1 MKIKH
6 LLLSFFS
13 LISVTFGAA
22 SFLITLCQSENAT
35 YIKVDNDSKGIF
47 RNYYANTMNNYASF
61 NNLDDALTNAKNQ
74 SGDIDIYMM
83 PNNHVEFNN
92 SPTSNHQELVINEN
106 TNLYLPYQVNTDGTY
121 KCEILKDELASTS
134 TSIADRDLSNAKS
147 NMASSISLYN
157 TKLTIN
163 GSLTI
168 GGVNNGK
175 GVTGKYSQINLD
187 KESNIIVNGAINI
200 YGYIKEKDHLDYE
213 DKLNYEQENK
223 GKKKANN
230 EFIYDD
236 NRYLQINAGAT
247 VICPIGVYDINK
259 GTSQLQGLNSNGVC
273 PVNIFDFPTIQTY
286 FKVLGGALFQGK
298 IKTYI
303 SAVSEPIDEIAT
315 IVAPSSYLSGN
326 NKSLF
331 ILDEGPNQY
340 ISFEYCPITPGIT
353 NDDRSNTYISF
364 SGTTT
369 LGSLYFELIMGVK
382 VQTDDKFLPISHK
395 LNIIIL
401 DGATFNLDNRV
412 KLLDGAHLEIQEGG
426 TLNVNNSLIAYKDN
440 TMPSFDKAYPTNC
453 GDAQIINNGTMNV
466 SNNGSLGGKIQTTAL
481 ENIATI
487 DLTNISSQD
496 ALSVSSKEG
505 TTGVNINATASGFFY
520 DAEEDVIA
528 EYYLKAG
535 EIITSGNN
543 GIEAYWTKGFIAT
556 YLLKIIVAN
565 NDYEYPTLGYEV
577 FSIDQTSSVETR
589 VTPEGNLVMESMEI
603 PIIRGDSFRINSSSR
618 AISTYFSSQDKT
630 DYVFTNNQVYV
641 MSGNIKITIVPG
653 EGVLCRFSSDGKS
666 GNGSAT
672 KTILESP
679 TRDGDYYQIGSSNNG
694 VAVDVVV
701 RKGYYI
707 TYRYEEGTGWSKVGY
722 TYRHSGLKIVTN
734 FTNLSAEERAE
745 WDTLTDFN
753 KDESKESGFTGNGIM
768 VTNPI
773 LIDASYT
780 FHTHLQ
786 AEGEDAG
793 IEMPDF
799 SSGGGGCFTPNT
811 LVMMADG
818 HKEEVKNLKVG
829 DLIMTYNHELG
840 KWEAQPIAVLTY
852 QEAAR
857 HQVLDLYFA
866 NGNKIEVLF
875 GHVFLNA
882 NTRLYDE
889 IRLENITEYLGEEYL
904 YKDCN
909 ELKKTKLI
917 NYEIREE
924 NTEVYSIVSAY
935 NYNQLL
941 DDMLCISDDI
951 PGLYN
956 YFELDEN
963 YNYDLAKMQ
972 ADIAKYGLYTY
983 EDFQDYISYEEFVI
997 FNAKYLKVAVG
1008 KGLLT
1013 KETIIEYINKYLR

>member
-1 MKIKH
+1 MKIKR
-6 LLLSFFS
+6 LLLSM
-13 LISVTFGAA
+13 LVLLSVTIGAA
-22 SFLITLCQSENAT
+22 SFLITLCESEEAT
-35 YIKVDNDSKGIF
+35 NIKVDKISKGIF
-47 RNYYANTMNNYASF
+47 RNYYAGTTDNYASF
-61 NNLDDALTNAKNQ
+61 NNLDAALTNARKQ
-74 SGDIDIYMM
+74 SGDIDIYLM

-92 SPTSNHQELVINEN
+92 GQNSSHQELVISKK

-121 KCEILKDELASTS
+121 KCEILETELASTS
-134 TSIADRDLSNAKS
+134 TAIADRNEAYAKS
-147 NMASSISLYN
+147 NMASSIVLYN
-157 TKLTIN
+157 TTLTVE
-163 GSLTI
+163 GTLTI

-175 GVTGKYSQINLD
+175 GVTGKYAQISLD
-187 KESNIIVNGAINI
+187 PQSNIIVNGAINI
-200 YGYIKEKDHLDYE
+200 YGYLKEKDHLDYE
-213 DKLNYEQENK
+213 DKLNYEQENN
-223 GKKKANN
+223 GKKRANE

-236 NRYLQINAGAT
+236 NRYLQINARASLM
-247 VICPIGVYDINK
+247 CPIGVYDINK

-286 FKVLGGALFQGK
+286 FIVYGGALFQGK

-303 SAVSEPIDEIAT
+303 QAVSEPIDEIAT
-315 IVAPSSYLSGN
+315 IVAPSRHLSGN

-340 ISFEYCPITPGIT
+340 ISFEYCPSIPGIT
-353 NDDRSNTYISF
+353 NDDRSNTYINF
-364 SGTTT
+364 AGETT

-401 DGATFNLDNRV
+401 DGATFNLDNQV
-412 KLLDGAHLEIQEGG
+412 KLLDGAYLEIQAGG

-440 TMPSFDKAYPTNC
+440 TMPEFEKTYPTNC

-481 ENIATI
+481 ENTATI

-505 TTGVNINATASGFFY
+505 TTGTNINATASGYFY
-520 DAEEDVIA
+520 DEEEDIIA
-528 EYYLKAG
+528 EYYLRAG
-535 EIITSGNN
+535 EIIYSGDND
-543 GIEAYWTKGFIAT
+543 IEAYWTNGFIAT

-577 FSIDQTSSVETR
+577 FSIDQTSNVETR

-618 AISTYFSSQDKT
+618 AVSTYFSNQDKT
-630 DYVFTNNQVYV
+630 DYVFNNNQVYL
-641 MSGNIKITIVPG
+641 MSGNIEITIEPG

-666 GNGSAT
+666 GNGAAT
-672 KTILESP
+672 KTIQESP
-679 TRDGDYYQIGSSNNG
+679 TREGEYYQIGSSNNG
-694 VAVDVVV
+694 ESVDVIV

-707 TYRYEEGTGWSKVGY
+707 TYRYEQGTGTAKVGY
-722 TYRHSGLKIVTN
+722 TYRHIGLKTVTN

-745 WDTLTDFN
+745 WETLTDFN
-753 KDESKESGFTGNGIM
+753 KEESQASGLIVNGIM

-786 AEGEDAG
+786 ANGEDDG
-793 IEMPDF
+793 IAMPPGF
-799 SSGGGGCFTPNT
+799 SSGSGCFTPNT

-904 YKDCN
+904 YKDGN
-909 ELKKTKLI
+909 ALKKTKLI
-917 NYEIREE
+917 DYEIREE
-924 NTEVYSIVSAY
+924 YTEVYSIVSAY
-935 NYNQLL
+935 NYNHLL
-941 DDMLCISDDI
+941 DDMLCITDDI

-963 YNYDLAKMQ
+963 YNYDLEKMQ
-972 ADIAKYGLYTY
+972 TDIAKYGLYTY
-983 EDFQDYISYEEFVI
+983 EEWDEYLSYEEFVI
-997 FNAKYLKVAVG
+997 FNVKYLKVAVG

>member
-1 MKIKH
+1 MKIKR
-6 LLLSFFS
+6 LLLSM
-13 LISVTFGAA
+13 LVLLSVTIGAA
-22 SFLITLCQSENAT
+22 SFLITLCESEEAT
-35 YIKVDNDSKGIF
+35 AIKVDSTSKSIF
-47 RNYYANTMNNYASF
+47 RNYYAGTTNNYASF
-61 NNLDDALTNAKNQ
+61 NDLDAALTNASNQ

-92 SPTSNHQELVINEN
+92 SQTSNHQELVISEN

-121 KCEILKDELASTS
+121 KCEILKDELAT
-134 TSIADRDLSNAKS
+134 TDTAIADRSEAYAKS
-147 NMASSISLYN
+147 NMASSIVLYN
-157 TKLTIN
+157 TKLTVD
-163 GSLTI
+163 GTLTI

-175 GVTGKYSQINLD
+175 GVTGKYAQISLD
-187 KESNIIVNGAINI
+187 PQSNIIVNGAINI
-200 YGYIKEKDHLDYE
+200 YGYLKEKDHLDYE
-213 DKLNYEQENK
+213 DKLSYEQENK

-247 VICPIGVYDINK
+247 IICPIGVYDINK

-286 FKVLGGALFQGK
+286 FKVYGGALFQGK

-315 IVAPSSYLSGN
+315 IVAPSSYN

-331 ILDEGPNQY
+331 ILDEGANQY

-364 SGTTT
+364 SGKTT

-401 DGATFNLDNRV
+401 DGATFNLDNQV
-412 KLLDGAHLEIQEGG
+412 KLLDGAYLEIQAGG

-466 SNNGSLGGKIQTTAL
+466 TNNGSLGGKIQTTTL
-481 ENIATI
+481 ENIAKI
-487 DLTNISSQD
+487 DLTNISSQE

-505 TTGVNINATASGFFY
+505 TSGININMTASGYFY
-520 DAEEDVIA
+520 DSEEDVIA

-543 GIEAYWTKGFIAT
+543 NIEAYWTNGFIAT
-556 YLLKIIVAN
+556 YLLKIIVASN
-565 NDYEYPTLGYEV
+565 NYEYPTLGYEV
-577 FSIDQTSSVETR
+577 FSIDQTSNIETR

-603 PIIRGDSFRINSSSR
+603 PIIRGDSFRLNSSSR
-618 AISTYFSSQDKT
+618 AVSTYFSSQDKT
-630 DYVFTNNQVYV
+630 DYVFNNNQVYL
-641 MSGNIKITIVPG
+641 MSGNIEITIEPG
-653 EGVLCRFSSDGKS
+653 EGVLCRFSSDGNS

-679 TRDGDYYQIGSSNNG
+679 TSDGEYYQIGSSNNG
-694 VAVDVVV
+694 VSVDVVV

-722 TYRHSGLKIVTN
+722 TYRHSGLETVKI
-734 FTNLSAEERAE
+734 FADLSDEERAE
-745 WDTLTDFN
+745 WEALTDFN
-753 KDESKESGFTGNGIM
+753 QDESKESGVTGNGVM

-773 LIDASYT
+773 LIDGSYT

-786 AEGEDAG
+786 AEGEDAD
-793 IEMPDF
+793 IEMPVF
-799 SSGGGGCFTPNT
+799 SSGGGCFTPDT
-811 LVMMADG
+811 LVMLADG

-829 DLIMTYNHELG
+829 DMIMTYNHELG

-904 YKDCN
+904 YKDGN

-935 NYNQLL
+935 NYNHLL

-972 ADIAKYGLYTY
+972 SDIAKYGLYTY

>member
-1 MKIKH
+1 MKIKR
-6 LLLSFFS
+6 LLLSM
-13 LISVTFGAA
+13 LVLLSVTIGAA
-22 SFLITLCQSENAT
+22 SFLITLCESEEAT
-35 YIKVDNDSKGIF
+35 AIKVDSTSKSIF
-47 RNYYANTMNNYASF
+47 RNYYAGTTNNYASF
-61 NNLDDALTNAKNQ
+61 NDLDAALTNASNQ

-92 SPTSNHQELVINEN
+92 SQTSNHQELVISEN

-121 KCEILKDELASTS
+121 KCEILKDELAT
-134 TSIADRDLSNAKS
+134 TDTAIADRSEAYAKS
-147 NMASSISLYN
+147 NMASSIVLYN
-157 TKLTIN
+157 TKLTVD
-163 GSLTI
+163 GTLTI

-175 GVTGKYSQINLD
+175 GVTGKYAQISLD
-187 KESNIIVNGAINI
+187 PQSNIIVNGAINI
-200 YGYIKEKDHLDYE
+200 YGYLKEKDHLDYE
-213 DKLNYEQENK
+213 DKLSYEQENK

-286 FKVLGGALFQGK
+286 FKVYGGALFQGK

-315 IVAPSSYLSGN
+315 IVAPSSYN

-331 ILDEGPNQY
+331 ILNEGANQY

-353 NDDRSNTYISF
+353 NDDRSNTYINF
-364 SGTTT
+364 AGETT

-401 DGATFNLDNRV
+401 NGATFNLDNQV
-412 KLLDGAHLEIQEGG
+412 KLLDGAYLEIQAGG

-466 SNNGSLGGKIQTTAL
+466 TNNGSLGGKIQTTTL
-481 ENIATI
+481 ENIAKI
-487 DLTNISSQD
+487 DLTNISSQE

-505 TTGVNINATASGFFY
+505 TSGININMTASGYFY
-520 DAEEDVIA
+520 DSEEDVIA

-543 GIEAYWTKGFIAT
+543 NIEAYWTNGFIAT
-556 YLLKIIVAN
+556 YLLKIIVASN
-565 NDYEYPTLGYEV
+565 NYEYPTLGYEV
-577 FSIDQTSSVETR
+577 FSIDQTSNVETR

-618 AISTYFSSQDKT
+618 AVSTYFSSQDKT
-630 DYVFTNNQVYV
+630 DYVFNNNQVYL
-641 MSGNIKITIVPG
+641 MSGNIEITIEPG
-653 EGVLCRFSSDGKS
+653 EGVLCRFSSDGNS

-679 TRDGDYYQIGSSNNG
+679 TSDGEYYQIGSSNNG
-694 VAVDVVV
+694 VSVDVVV

-722 TYRHSGLKIVTN
+722 TYRHSGLETVKI
-734 FTNLSAEERAE
+734 FADLSTEEREE
-745 WDTLTDFN
+745 WEALTDFN
-753 KDESKESGFTGNGIM
+753 QDESKESGVTGNGIM

-786 AEGEDAG
+786 AEGEDAD
-793 IEMPDF
+793 IEMPVF
-799 SSGGGGCFTPNT
+799 SSGGGCFTPDT
-811 LVMMADG
+811 LVMLADG

-852 QEAAR
+852 QEAAK

-904 YKDCN
+904 YKDGN

-935 NYNQLL
+935 NYNHLL